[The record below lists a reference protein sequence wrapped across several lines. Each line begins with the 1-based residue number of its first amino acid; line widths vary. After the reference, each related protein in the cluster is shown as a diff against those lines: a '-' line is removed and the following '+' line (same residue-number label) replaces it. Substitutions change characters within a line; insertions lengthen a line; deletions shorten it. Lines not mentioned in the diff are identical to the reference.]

1 MVGTHSQLA
10 KATTALPLMF
20 TKCHLSILV
29 EMTGLL
35 MTAITDV
42 AAFGHRCRIGP
53 DPLPIYDTPQKIPS
67 NVRPPVY
74 NSLMNELETELLSL
88 KAELEAENFAGS
100 TDDENPDP
108 RMTRVSEILT
118 ILEVF
123 YWADYKR
130 ILIANFDFPADYWK

>member
-1 MVGTHSQLA
+1 MSVPSG
-10 KATTALPLMF
+10 
-20 TKCHLSILV
+20 
-29 EMTGLL
+29 
-35 MTAITDV
+35 TDV
-42 AAFGHRCRIGP
+42 CIGP
-53 DPLPIYDTPQKIPS
+53 DPQIFLRHTPKNPQ
-67 NVRPPVY
+67 NVGGCVY

-118 ILEVF
+118 LLEVF

>member
-1 MVGTHSQLA
+1 MGGPSRSTPLA
-10 KATTALPLMF
+10 KTYLRHTL
-20 TKCHLSILV
+20 KN
-29 EMTGLL
+29 
-35 MTAITDV
+35 
-42 AAFGHRCRIGP
+42 
-53 DPLPIYDTPQKIPS
+53 PQ
-67 NVRPPVY
+67 NVGGYVY

-118 ILEVF
+118 LLEVF

>member
-1 MVGTHSQLA
+1 MKVASCGKALCSVRTATLKSALRIVKSASLAEAYHRWVGQ
-10 KATTALPLMF
+10 ATASVP
-20 TKCHLSILV
+20 
-29 EMTGLL
+29 
-35 MTAITDV
+35 
-42 AAFGHRCRIGP
+42 HRPRP
-53 DPLPIYDTPQKIPS
+53 PTYLRHTPKFPQ

-118 ILEVF
+118 LLEVF